1 MEIGIAVSVGLIVLL
16 AVFSP
21 KIRRAYL
28 KARGEMRAATA
39 KKAREEFITLK
50 SAYAHQASAEG
61 ARDSEEPL
69 GAHHH
74 DGLVTHSAHLGTS
87 SR

>member
-1 MEIGIAVSVGLIVLL
+1 MEIGIAVSGLIVLL

-39 KKAREEFITLK
+39 RGDACGHSEKAREEFK
-50 SAYAHQASAEG
+50 H
-61 ARDSEEPL
+61 
-69 GAHHH
+69 
-74 DGLVTHSAHLGTS
+74 
-87 SR
+87 

>member
-39 KKAREEFITLK
+39 KRRAKN
-50 SAYAHQASAEG
+50 S
-61 ARDSEEPL
+61 
-69 GAHHH
+69 
-74 DGLVTHSAHLGTS
+74 
-87 SR
+87 

>member
-39 KKAREEFITLK
+39 KRRAKNSNTK
-50 SAYAHQASAEG
+50 V
-61 ARDSEEPL
+61 
-69 GAHHH
+69 
-74 DGLVTHSAHLGTS
+74 GLRS
-87 SR
+87 SRLGRRLR

>member
-39 KKAREEFITLK
+39 RRAKN
-50 SAYAHQASAEG
+50 S
-61 ARDSEEPL
+61 
-69 GAHHH
+69 
-74 DGLVTHSAHLGTS
+74 
-87 SR
+87 